1 MGNND
6 DYALGRGNVEIE
18 ELHKVEKIDTVSNI
32 IQCDAGDS
40 HTLLLD
46 IDGNVWMAGMYKTS
60 EHKTWKDISDQT
72 WDELSTQYKI
82 NSSDDDEAKE
92 IKIIK
97 LRKSLVGP
105 NKYIGP
111 VSFLKRKVVKI
122 AAGYNCNAAL
132 TEDGDLV
139 TCTYILYKCL
149 VFTFYHDCPSH
160 LKIGLSVSFL
170 LLCRGHES

>member
-1 MGNND
+1 MFFFVFVFGCLI
-6 DYALGRGNVEIE
+6 YFAPGRGNVEIE
-18 ELHKVEKIDTVSNI
+18 DLHKVEKIDTVSNI

-60 EHKTWKDISDQT
+60 EHKNWKDISDQT
-72 WDELSTQYKI
+72 WDELSTKYKI
-82 NSSDDDEAKE
+82 NSSDDEEKRE
-92 IKIIK
+92 SKIIS
-97 LRKSLVGP
+97 LRKSLVGS
-105 NKYIGP
+105 NKFFGP

-139 TCTYILYKCL
+139 TCTYNLYNYIVFILSRL
-149 VFTFYHDCPSH
+149 PFSS
-160 LKIGLSVSFL
+160 LSVYVVQ
-170 LLCRGHES
+170 GV